1 MSFEYSAI
9 GDNTRENREH
19 LEKMGYN
26 ISCPCMQFKASTI
39 FTDNDG
45 EVHTFQEEELGESLL
60 EIEQGKSD
68 LINCI
73 GNPALFQAVTAMR
86 DDSDKW
92 QFFVHEDRSFVF
104 CDQGELKHVIDNEYM
119 YQEYAVSEFHKA
131 TLAELQE
138 HFKHV

>member
-1 MSFEYSAI
+1 MAFLHSVI
-9 GDNTRENREH
+9 GDNTIENREH
-19 LEKMGYN
+19 LERLGYD
-26 ISCPCMQFKASTI
+26 ISCPCVRFKTSSL
-39 FTDNDG
+39 FTDKDG
-45 EVHTFQEEELGESLL
+45 EVHTFQEEELGECLI
-60 EIEQGKSD
+60 EIKQGKCD

-92 QFFVHEDRSFVF
+92 QFFVHKDGSFVF

-131 TLAELQE
+131 TLSELQE
-138 HFKHV
+138 HFQRV